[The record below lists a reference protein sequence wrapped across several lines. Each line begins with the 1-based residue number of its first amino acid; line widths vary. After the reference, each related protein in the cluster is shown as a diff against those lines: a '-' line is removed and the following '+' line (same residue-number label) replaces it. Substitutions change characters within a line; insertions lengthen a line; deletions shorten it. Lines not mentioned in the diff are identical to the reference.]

1 MTEEKLLEREGG
13 FAERQWE
20 TALRPRSFTEYVGQS
35 KITENLKLFIGAAR
49 QRKEALDHVLIYG
62 PPGLGKTTLAN
73 IIAYE
78 MDVDLRVT
86 AGPLIEKAGDLA
98 AILTS
103 LKKNDVLFID
113 EIHRLSATVEE
124 VLYPA
129 MEDFKLDI
137 TVGQGPGARALTI
150 PIERFTL
157 VGATTR
163 VGLLTGPLRNRFGMT
178 FHVDYYSVED
188 LSKIIKRS
196 AQLLV
201 VPVEDDAAL
210 EIARRARGTP
220 RIANRLLRRLRD
232 YAQMLGDGTID
243 REVAIQGLE
252 RLEVDKFGLDDLDR
266 RLLQSL
272 IEKYGGGPVGLNT
285 LAATVGEEPDTLE
298 EVYEP
303 YLMQVGFLK
312 GRPEGA
318 KRAQGLQTPGAAI
331 RAIGRDDAQ
340 GPRGLALLQ
349 KVFRSVRMNP
359 LKRGG
364 RDEMG

>member
-303 YLMQVGFLK
+303 YLMQVGFLE
-312 GRPEGA
+312 R
-318 KRAQGLQTPGAAI
+318 T
-331 RAIGRDDAQ
+331 
-340 GPRGLALLQ
+340 PRGRKATPRAYKHLGLPFEPSGGTTL
-349 KVFRSVRMNP
+349 
-359 LKRGG
+359 RGLE
-364 RDEMG
+364 D

>member
-1 MTEEKLLEREGG
+1 MTEERLMEREGD

-20 TALRPRSFTEYVGQS
+20 TALRPRSFSEYIGQE

-49 QRKEALDHVLIYG
+49 KRLEPLDHVLIYG

-78 MDVDLRVT
+78 MGVRIKCT
-86 AGPLIEKAGDLA
+86 SGPLIEKAGELA

-103 LKKNDVLFID
+103 LESGEVLFID
-113 EIHRLSATVEE
+113 EIHRLSNSVEE

-150 PIERFTL
+150 PLNRFTL

-163 VGLLTGPLRNRFGMT
+163 AGLLSGPLRNRFGMT
-178 FHVDYYSVED
+178 FHVDYYGVEH
-188 LSKIIKRS
+188 LSEIIRRS
-196 AQLLV
+196 SKLLLV
-201 VPVEDDAAL
+201 PVDDEAAE

-232 YAQMLGDGTID
+232 YAQMLGDGTISRD
-243 REVAIQGLE
+243 VAVAGLE

-266 RLLQSL
+266 RLLQSI

-285 LAATVGEEPDTLE
+285 LAATIGEEPDTLE

-303 YLMQVGFLK
+303 YLMQLGFLERTSRGRKATPRAYKHLGIPFDAKSDTILK
-312 GRPEGA
+312 GLE
-318 KRAQGLQTPGAAI
+318 
-331 RAIGRDDAQ
+331 
-340 GPRGLALLQ
+340 
-349 KVFRSVRMNP
+349 
-359 LKRGG
+359 
-364 RDEMG
+364 

>member
-20 TALRPRSFTEYVGQS
+20 TALRPRSFSEYVGQS
-35 KITENLKLFIGAAR
+35 KITDNLTLFIGAAK

-188 LSKIIKRS
+188 LSRIIQRS
-196 AQLLV
+196 SRLLV
-201 VPVEDDAAL
+201 VPVADDAAL
-210 EIARRARGTP
+210 EIARRSRGTP

-243 REVAIQGLE
+243 REVAINGLE
-252 RLEVDKFGLDDLDR
+252 RLEVDRFGLDDLDR

-303 YLMQVGFLK
+303 YLMQVGFLE
-312 GRPEGA
+312 R
-318 KRAQGLQTPGAAI
+318 T
-331 RAIGRDDAQ
+331 
-340 GPRGLALLQ
+340 PRGRKATPRAYKHLGIPFEPAGGTT
-349 KVFRSVRMNP
+349 
-359 LKRGG
+359 LKGLE
-364 RDEMG
+364 D

>member
-1 MTEEKLLEREGG
+1 MTEERLLEREGG

-20 TALRPRSFTEYVGQS
+20 TALRPRSFSEYVGQT
-35 KITENLKLFIGAAR
+35 KITENLKLFIGAAKMR
-49 QRKEALDHVLIYG
+49 QEALDHVLIYG

-78 MDVDLRVT
+78 MGVDIKVT
-86 AGPLIEKAGDLA
+86 AGPLIEKAGELA
-98 AILTS
+98 AILTQ

-137 TVGQGPGARALTI
+137 TIGQGPGARAITMPL
-150 PIERFTL
+150 EKFTL

-178 FHVDYYSVED
+178 FHVDYYPVEN
-188 LSKIIKRS
+188 LAEIIRRS
-196 AQLLV
+196 AKLLLV
-201 VPVEDDAAL
+201 PIEDDASE
-210 EIARRARGTP
+210 EIAKRSRGTP

-232 YAQMLGDGTID
+232 YAQMLGDGVISL
-243 REVAIQGLE
+243 EVAIDGLE

-303 YLMQVGFLK
+303 YLMQVGFLERTPR
-312 GRPEGA
+312 GRKA
-318 KRAQGLQTPGAAI
+318 TI
-331 RAIGRDDAQ
+331 RAYNHL
-340 GPRGLALLQ
+340 GLPFETAGAGT
-349 KVFRSVRMNP
+349 
-359 LKRGG
+359 LKGL
-364 RDEMG
+364 E